1 MDLRLIFYLI
11 LLQALCYSC
20 GKEERSESTDST
32 DLARLNYIR
41 PIAGKDIFLDEE
53 LVKKGKVLISYSD
66 CSTCHTEER
75 RAKGP
80 AFQDIAKRYP
90 SNQAYIGLLAQ
101 KVITGGKGSWGNP
114 VMSPHPNL
122 QYSDAEAMVTYILS
136 LDN

>member
-1 MDLRLIFYLI
+1 
-11 LLQALCYSC
+11 
-20 GKEERSESTDST
+20 
-32 DLARLNYIR
+32 
-41 PIAGKDIFLDEE
+41 
-53 LVKKGKVLISYSD
+53 LISYSD

>member
-1 MDLRLIFYLI
+1 
-11 LLQALCYSC
+11 
-20 GKEERSESTDST
+20 
-32 DLARLNYIR
+32 LARLNYIR
-41 PIAGKDIFLDEE
+41 PIAGKDILLDEE

-80 AFQDIAKRYP
+80 VFQDIARRYP
-90 SNQAYIGLLAQ
+90 SNQGYNDLLAQ
-101 KVITGGKGSWGNP
+101 KVISGGKDSWGNS
-114 VMSPHPNL
+114 VMTPHPNL